1 MKLFAGVLDIFGS
14 RLKTVGS
21 FRIVWQRCGSRFSSR
36 SRSVFLCF
44 PVSFVLFAVLCL
56 LCRFRMLQDE
66 FLWAV
71 RNSEELTVS
80 DLVRSQSAVFGNGDA
95 GLVGTCYACY
105 ASMPIFSNLLE
116 SASGFASTLRMNGCS
131 SSSTPLFSS
140 WRRSDTEFTWIHSL
154 MLMFDYAVDVRYSY
168 AILDAPYISLY

>member
-44 PVSFVLFAVLCL
+44 PVSFVLFAVLC
-56 LCRFRMLQDE
+56 RFRMLQDE

-71 RNSEELTVS
+71 RNSELTVS
-80 DLVRSQSAVFGNGDA
+80 DLVRSQSAVFGNGTRA
-95 GLVGTCYACY
+95 LLAHATLLCPSYAH
-105 ASMPIFSNLLE
+105 LE

-140 WRRSDTEFTWIHSL
+140 WRRHDTEFTWIHGPH
-154 MLMFDYAVDVRYSY
+154 VDVRLCLCGWCS
-168 AILDAPYISLY
+168 ILIRNPWCALYHIRLY